1 MTKQTIKRII
11 NFSAFIAVL
20 AATVLVL
27 VGKLIPSIQSIL
39 FWIAGSLCFLVCVF
53 AGGFYA
59 FSRRNGV
66 YIALLVISVIVA
78 IVTVIIL

>member
-20 AATVLVL
+20 AATILVL
-27 VGKLIPSIQSIL
+27 VGKLVPSIQDIL
-39 FWIAGSLCFLVCVF
+39 FMIAGILCFVVCVF

-59 FSRRNGV
+59 VSKRNGV
-66 YIALLVISVIVA
+66 YIALLIVSVGIAIVA
-78 IVTVIIL
+78 IIL